1 MKLVLKFNFAS
12 FRWCFYFK
20 PNDLSIHY
28 MCYFFVYFG
37 KVARLEKQIESYERG
52 LVAEEQKIFKAFSS
66 KDE

>member
-1 MKLVLKFNFAS
+1 
-12 FRWCFYFK
+12 
-20 PNDLSIHY
+20 